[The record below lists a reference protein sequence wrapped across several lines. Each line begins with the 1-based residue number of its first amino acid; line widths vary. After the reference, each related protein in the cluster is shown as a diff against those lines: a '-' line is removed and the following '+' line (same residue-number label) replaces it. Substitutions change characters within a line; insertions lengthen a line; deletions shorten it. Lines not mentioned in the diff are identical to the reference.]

1 MTPLESS
8 RFSHLI
14 DALSFGCPPHGG
26 LALGFDRM
34 MAILCETP
42 SIRDVI
48 AFPKSASGRD
58 LVVGSP
64 SALTEQQLN
73 EYKIK
78 VQEAP

>member
-1 MTPLESS
+1 
-8 RFSHLI
+8 
-14 DALSFGCPPHGG
+14 
-26 LALGFDRM
+26 

-64 SALTEQQLN
+64 SALTDQQLN
-73 EYKIK
+73 EYKIR
-78 VQEAP
+78 VV

>member
-26 LALGFDRM
+26 LALGFDRL

-42 SIRDVI
+42 SIKDVI

-58 LVVGSP
+58 LVVESP
-64 SALTEQQLN
+64 SALTEQQLK
-73 EYKIK
+73 EYKIR
-78 VQEAP
+78 